1 MKLKKL
7 FYKRPSLRIATRY
20 SATASLVILLFAL
33 LVPKLLNY
41 GPESIN
47 TDFDIQMSYIPYWQQ
62 FLSIGVLLG
71 AVITGTGFLIYEKNT
86 KNTTQATN
94 QIQNQNQMQMME
106 RPDGETPPEKPN
118 NDENN
123 EARPEPPNMN
133 NKSIENK
140 VN

>member
-1 MKLKKL
+1 MKDK
-7 FYKRPSLRIATRY
+7 F
-20 SATASLVILLFAL
+20 LVFI
-33 LVPKLLNY
+33 
-41 GPESIN
+41 
-47 TDFDIQMSYIPYWQQ
+47 
-62 FLSIGVLLG
+62 IGVLLG

-123 EARPEPPNMN
+123 ESRPEPPNMN